1 MGDVVLAARGVTKRF
16 GGQAAVADVSFELR
30 AGEVHALVGEN
41 GAGKSTLVKVLDG
54 YHQPDEGE
62 VMVEGEPRRFGSV
75 RDAEHAGVAMI
86 PQELDLFGEL
96 SAAENLVVGRERPKQ
111 PWGGLDW
118 AAIRAS
124 AAERF
129 EALGVELD
137 PDVPVKQ
144 LSTANQQL
152 VAIARALAGDARA
165 VIMDEPTSSL
175 SGQEVRRL
183 FGVIRDLAEHGVGVV
198 FISHRLDEI
207 FELSDRVTV
216 LRDGRHVETKAAAEL
231 DPEEL
236 VRLMVGRSLDEDR
249 ITRDDVEPGVIALEV
264 RGLARDGDFEDVD
277 LTLREG
283 EIVGLGGLI
292 GAGRTEVAEAIFGA
306 RRADRGDVTM
316 RGDRLDARSPGAA
329 MRQGV
334 FYVPEDRQGEGLVLE
349 FGVEDNVTLSILER
363 LTKGG
368 FLNRRSERS
377 VVDGLR
383 DQLAIKGGDGGPV
396 SRLSGGNQQKVVLAK
411 ALARKPEVLLLD
423 EPTRGVD
430 VGAKAEIHGLID
442 ELSRDGKAV
451 LVISSEMEEL
461 LALSDRV
468 LVMREGRLTGE
479 FTREEATQERVMQAA
494 TGATANGNGNG
505 SAAGAVAASARAA
518 VPKAAAVHRPNVAKR
533 LLARPAAPA
542 VAFLALLVVIFSL
555 ATPDFLT
562 TDNLRGVL
570 ASVAVLG
577 IIALGVNQVI
587 LAGDIDISVGSM
599 LGVCAIV
606 AGAVGTTIGGLLLP
620 LLAAMAAGAL
630 IGALNGTLTTRAR
643 IPSIIV
649 TLGMLYALRG
659 VALLV
664 SGGEWVT
671 GISAQTRALGTE
683 TIFGLEVSTILLF
696 AVAAAVAAAGRYTT
710 WGRDV
715 HAVGGNR
722 VAARFAGLDIDRT
735 RLLAFV
741 LTGALVGLAAVVLVG
756 RVGSV
761 TTDAGTGMELQVI
774 AAVVIGG
781 TSIAGGR
788 GSTLAALLGAIL
800 IGVFLNGLVLL
811 DVPAVWQNVVL
822 GGLILL
828 AVSTDAVRR
837 RVLER

>member
-1 MGDVVLAARGVTKRF
+1 
-16 GGQAAVADVSFELR
+16 
-30 AGEVHALVGEN
+30 
-41 GAGKSTLVKVLDG
+41 
-54 YHQPDEGE
+54 
-62 VMVEGEPRRFGSV
+62 
-75 RDAEHAGVAMI
+75 
-86 PQELDLFGEL
+86 
-96 SAAENLVVGRERPKQ
+96 
-111 PWGGLDW
+111 
-118 AAIRAS
+118 
-124 AAERF
+124 
-129 EALGVELD
+129 
-137 PDVPVKQ
+137 
-144 LSTANQQL
+144 
-152 VAIARALAGDARA
+152 
-165 VIMDEPTSSL
+165 
-175 SGQEVRRL
+175 
-183 FGVIRDLAEHGVGVV
+183 
-198 FISHRLDEI
+198 
-207 FELSDRVTV
+207 
-216 LRDGRHVETKAAAEL
+216 
-231 DPEEL
+231 
-236 VRLMVGRSLDEDR
+236 
-249 ITRDDVEPGVIALEV
+249 
-264 RGLARDGDFEDVD
+264 
-277 LTLREG
+277 
-283 EIVGLGGLI
+283 
-292 GAGRTEVAEAIFGA
+292 
-306 RRADRGDVTM
+306 
-316 RGDRLDARSPGAA
+316 

-334 FYVPEDRQGEGLVLE
+334 FYVPEDRQGEGLVLQ

-368 FLNRRSERS
+368 FLDRGSERS

-383 DQLAIKGGDGGPV
+383 EQLAIKGANGGPV

-442 ELSRDGKAV
+442 ELAREGKAV

-479 FTREEATQERVMQAA
+479 FARGEATQERVMQAA
-494 TGATANGNGNG
+494 TGATNG
-505 SAAGAVAASARAA
+505 AARAGAVAASERARRSE
-518 VPKAAAVHRPNVAKR
+518 VTVSRPNAAKR

-542 VAFLALLVVIFSL
+542 VAFLVLLMAMFSL

-562 TDNLRGVL
+562 TDNLRGIL

-577 IIALGVNQVI
+577 IIALGVNQVV

-606 AGAVGTTIGGLLLP
+606 AGAVGQSIGGLLLP
-620 LLAAMAAGAL
+620 LLAAMAVGAL
-630 IGALNGTLTTRAR
+630 IGAVNGGLTTLAR

-659 VALLV
+659 IALLV

-683 TIFGLEVSTILLF
+683 TIFGLEVSTVLLF
-696 AVAAAVAAAGRYTT
+696 VVAGVVAAIGRFTT

-722 VAARFAGLDIDRT
+722 AAARFAGLDITRT
-735 RLLAFV
+735 RMLAFV

-788 GSTLAALLGAIL
+788 GSTVAALLGAIL

-837 RVLER
+837 RILEN